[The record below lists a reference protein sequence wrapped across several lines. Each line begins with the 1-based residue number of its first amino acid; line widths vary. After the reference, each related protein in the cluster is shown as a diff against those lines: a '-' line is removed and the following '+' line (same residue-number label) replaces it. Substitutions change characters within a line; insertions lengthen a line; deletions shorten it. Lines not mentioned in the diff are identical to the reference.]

1 MGTYVYCLEHNTII
15 LINNLYYSIQNI
27 QPVHKTKRRYER
39 SMWYPKNAG
48 YDSYKLI
55 AINVFTK
62 EPFIKIYSADTL
74 FEIQTP
80 IKAEYSVVDINNNII
95 TLLTK
100 NYTEKIINVNDID
113 IDINTYAKIQNSLN
127 DDNVGDIIITILT
140 GVNLLKIINLQ
151 IIKCIE

>member
-1 MGTYVYCLEHNTII
+1 L
-15 LINNLYYSIQNI
+15 
-27 QPVHKTKRRYER
+27 
-39 SMWYPKNAG
+39 WYPKNAG

-62 EPFIKIYSADTL
+62 EPFIKIYSADAL
-74 FEIQTP
+74 FKIQTP
-80 IKAEYSVVDINNNII
+80 IKAEYSVVDINKNVI

-100 NYTEKIINVNDID
+100 DYTEKIINVSDVN

-127 DDNVGDIIITILT
+127 DDNVGDIIIITILT
-140 GVNLLKIINLQ
+140 EVNLQKIINLQ